1 MYRKSITV
9 PKLSDDVEIRRE
21 LLQECLLSLLL
32 FNLYSEEVLQEAL
45 EAVEIGIKINRVLI
59 NNVCYADDIM
69 LIVDNMQDLQRLINI
84 VD

>member
-69 LIVDNMQDLQRLINI
+69 LIADNMQDLQRLINI